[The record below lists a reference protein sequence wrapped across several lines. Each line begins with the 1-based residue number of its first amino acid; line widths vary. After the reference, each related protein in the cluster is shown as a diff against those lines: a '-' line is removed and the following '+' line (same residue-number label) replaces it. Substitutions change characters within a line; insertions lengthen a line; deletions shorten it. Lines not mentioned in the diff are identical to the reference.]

1 MIMKQYILGIIG
13 VGLIVI
19 SIVVMVII
27 KEARG
32 VMHQMTQTPYFFKT
46 GIGYLVVT
54 IKTQFTIVLIY
65 IRC

>member
-32 VMHQMTQTPYFFKT
+32 VMHQITQTPYF
-46 GIGYLVVT
+46 LRQESVT
-54 IKTQFTIVLIY
+54 
-65 IRC
+65 